1 MNLLLAYFGPEVQMP
16 LASLLASMVGLLM
29 IVGAAPVRLVR
40 RLWDR
45 MGAIAPRRDARD

>member
-1 MNLLLAYFGPEVQMP
+1 MNPPFAYFGPEVQMP

-29 IVGAAPVRLVR
+29 IVGTAPARVAR

-45 MGAIAPRRDARD
+45 VAAIAPRLGSRD